1 MVQIVPFKGILY
13 NQDIAGEIKL
23 LVTPPYDVI
32 SKEEQDRYHRL
43 HPCNIIH
50 LDLGLDYPG
59 DTVSDNRYTRAAR
72 LFSEWLS
79 RGVIEKDQE
88 PSLYLYEMEYPFS
101 GEKRVLRGFICLVRL
116 EDPGS
121 EEILLHEATYPKP
134 KSDRLNL
141 LRACNAT
148 FSQIF
153 AMYSDPRES
162 ILGLLYSQIDEGN
175 PRIGFTDDKGITH
188 RIWSISDRGVIQK
201 VVEEFKEKKV
211 FIADGHHRYET
222 ALAYKN
228 EAGYNYTMM
237 YLSSMEQSGLT
248 IMPTHRLLKGP
259 SVIPYE
265 KLLERLKEF
274 FYIEFF
280 HFDKGSELEQW
291 DRMLSELERRGR
303 KGHVFGMYYGG
314 INRYVLLEMKEGAF
328 TIEEE
333 YPVTLDVAVFQRM
346 ILNKVFVIKE
356 VENNEDTVGY
366 VQDALEAIRMVK
378 EKEFKVAFI
387 LNPTR
392 SSDITAVA
400 TAKKRMPQKSTYFYP
415 KPLTGLVIHQL
426 KG

>member
-43 HPCNIIH
+43 HPYNIIH

-59 DTVSDNRYTRAAR
+59 DTESDNRYTRAAR
-72 LFSEWLS
+72 LCPEWLS

-101 GEKRVLRGFICLVRL
+101 GEKRILRGFICLVRL

-121 EEILLHEATYPKP
+121 GDILLHEATYPKP

-153 AMYSDPRES
+153 ALYSDPRES
-162 ILGLLYSQIDEGN
+162 ILGLLYSQIHEGN

-201 VVEEFKEKKV
+201 VIEEFKGKKV

-222 ALAYKN
+222 ALTYKN
-228 EAGYNYTMM
+228 KAGYNYTMM
-237 YLSSMEQSGLT
+237 YLASMEQSGLT

-265 KLLERLKEF
+265 ILLERLKEF
-274 FYIEFF
+274 FHIEFF
-280 HFDKGSELEQW
+280 HFDKGTELGQL

-314 INRYVLLEMKEGAF
+314 IDRYVLLEMKEGAF

-346 ILNKVFVIKE
+346 VLNKVFVIKE
-356 VENNEDTVGY
+356 AENNEDTVGY

-392 SSDITAVA
+392 ISDITAVA
-400 TAKKRMPQKSTYFYP
+400 RAKKRMPQKSTYFYP

-426 KG
+426 KD